1 MLNQMCDWYD
11 RVLKSYIMRFSLHE
25 EVATFRY
32 LLKVPRMV
40 LHVVEMFNPTKT
52 IDLGASN

>member
-1 MLNQMCDWYD
+1 MLNQICDWYD
-11 RVLKSYIMRFSLHE
+11 HVLRFSLHE

-40 LHVVEMFNPTKT
+40 LHVVEMMFNPTKT